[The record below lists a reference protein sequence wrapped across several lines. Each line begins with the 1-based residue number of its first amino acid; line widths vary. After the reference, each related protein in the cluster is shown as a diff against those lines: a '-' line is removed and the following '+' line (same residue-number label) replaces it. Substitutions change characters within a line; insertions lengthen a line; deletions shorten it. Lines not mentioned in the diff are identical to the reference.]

1 MLRQACISQVP
12 DHRIHWNTSIELDTQ
27 IIPPLRKLQLSPP
40 QPLFQFR
47 HLFGNCLQQDY
58 EDATERWRMVNCNRF
73 LPGKEISGSKDI
85 TSSLPVKPV
94 LGTQLASGWSDDTN
108 RGSWR
113 LAWSHGWGLWPRQG
127 CAGPRCCGTEVTQ
140 ELVEIHVWLL
150 GLSTVTAGLA
160 ISAYLWDCG
169 YHLPVCALP
178 LLLFHYYKT
187 KHCSSCF
194 FPAPLLVWL
203 IHQSPLHFM
212 FAISVGTAC
221 RSHASHT
228 NDTGN
233 HENIS
238 MFKDCHNCSLDTGIL
253 PFPTLLAA

>member
-1 MLRQACISQVP
+1 MM
-12 DHRIHWNTSIELDTQ
+12 DGE
-27 IIPPLRKLQLSPP
+27 
-40 QPLFQFR
+40 
-47 HLFGNCLQQDY
+47 LQQI
-58 EDATERWRMVNCNRF
+58 
-73 LPGKEISGSKDI
+73 LPGKEISGSKDV

-94 LGTQLASGWSDDTN
+94 LGTQLASGWSGDTN

-113 LAWSHGWGLWPRQG
+113 LAWSHGWGLWPRQD
-127 CAGPRCCGTEVTQ
+127 CAGPRCCGTGVTQ

-160 ISAYLWDCG
+160 ISAYLWDCC

-238 MFKDCHNCSLDTGIL
+238 MFKDCHNCSLDTRIL